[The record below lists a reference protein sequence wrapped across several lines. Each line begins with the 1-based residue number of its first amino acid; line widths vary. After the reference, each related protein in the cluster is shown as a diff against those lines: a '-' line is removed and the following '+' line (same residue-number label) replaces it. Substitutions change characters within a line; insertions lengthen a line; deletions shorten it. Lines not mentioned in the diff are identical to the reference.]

1 MAPGIADRAASEAE
15 ALPPGTA
22 SPISLGPALLWV
34 QGLYY
39 LATGVWPL
47 VSLDTFEMVTGP
59 KTDHWLVKTVGVLI
73 VAVSLALLCGA
84 WRKRTVAEV
93 IVLALAS
100 AVVLTAIDVVYVT
113 RGVIPPI
120 YLLDAAA
127 EVVLVGGW
135 VAVLAW
141 GRRAVG

>member
-1 MAPGIADRAASEAE
+1 MAQGITDRAASEAQ
-15 ALPPGTA
+15 AA
-22 SPISLGPALLWV
+22 SQATGKAFSLGPALLWV

-39 LATGVWPL
+39 LGSGVWPL

-59 KTDHWLVKTVGVLI
+59 KTDHWLVKTVAVLI
-73 VAVSLALLCGA
+73 VAISLALLCGA
-84 WRKRTVAEV
+84 WRKRTVPEA

-100 AVVLTAIDVVYVT
+100 AVFLTAIDVVYVS

-127 EVVLVGGW
+127 EAVLIAGW
-135 VAVLAW
+135 VAVLAR
-141 GRRAVG
+141 GRRALG